1 MRTLIAALARAQ
13 SDFVQFVASER
24 NRSVT
29 DDGGA
34 PGEAAA
40 HRLEHDAD
48 RPCLIR
54 PSRTAAS
61 SASGTEAAEVLACW
75 STVTI
80 TLRRIEAELPRGGVE
95 DALVGLV
102 RHHPVDL
109 VGLVA
114 GGLEHLAE
122 HVGEVDDRVAEHLLA
137 LHPQLADRA
146 GGRDAAVDIE
156 QVVVAA
162 VGVEPGGEDARDR
175 SASSAFSTTAPAP
188 SPNRTQVVRSSQSRI
203 RLNVS
208 EPITSA

>member
-1 MRTLIAALARAQ
+1 M
-13 SDFVQFVASER
+13 
-24 NRSVT
+24 
-29 DDGGA
+29 
-34 PGEAAA
+34 
-40 HRLEHDAD
+40 
-48 RPCLIR
+48 
-54 PSRTAAS
+54 S

-109 VGLVA
+109 VGAVA
-114 GGLEHLAE
+114 GRLEHLVE

-162 VGVEPGGEDARDR
+162 VGVEPGGEDAAILGVLGLQHDR
-175 SASSAFSTTAPAP
+175 AGAVAEQDAGRRGPP
-188 SPNRTQVVRSSQSRI
+188 SRGSG
-203 RLNVS
+203 
-208 EPITSA
+208 